1 MPKIRCFC
9 VFEYAG
15 TDMIEMDKN
24 HGKSTTQA
32 REWKRGI

>member
-15 TDMIEMDKN
+15 TDMKEMDKN
-24 HGKSTTQA
+24 
-32 REWKRGI
+32 REKNDKYEHEIWNE